1 MEHLVIRP
9 ITKLA
14 EDWMFFVFLLGVL
27 GLAWTKYFSPG
38 RLARSV
44 QSAFNIRLLRQVIR
58 EESRTS
64 RENVLFNF
72 VYFTQLALFIFL
84 ICKYWSINILG
95 ISGILLYLTLIA
107 LVLIIYAIKTIGIAA
122 IRFIA
127 NGDFG
132 LSEYQYHTFL
142 LYRLAGIALVPIN
155 AIICYSDIALSIHF
169 AWAAAAVVVIAFV
182 YRLFRGLFSG
192 LSSGVSP
199 FYIFFYIC
207 TLEILPLIVFY
218 RALTL

>member
-14 EDWMFFVFLLGVL
+14 EDWMFIVFLLGVL
-27 GLAWTKYFSPG
+27 ALAWTKYFNPG
-38 RLARSV
+38 RLARSM
-44 QSAFNIRLLRQVIR
+44 QSAFNIRLMRQVIR
-58 EESRTS
+58 EESRTP

-72 VYFTQLALFIFL
+72 VYFTQLALFVFL
-84 ICKYWSINILG
+84 LCKYWAISIFG
-95 ISGILLYLTLIA
+95 FSGIVLYLMLIA
-107 LVLIIYAIKTIGIAA
+107 FVLVVYALKALGIAA

-132 LSEYQYHTFL
+132 LAEYQYHLFL
-142 LYRLAGIALVPIN
+142 VYRLAGIVLVPIN

-169 AWAAAAVVVIAFV
+169 AWAAVAVIGVAFV

-207 TLEILPLIVFY
+207 TLEILPLLIFY
-218 RALTL
+218 RAITL